1 MKVQASVSPS
11 KYFSIKGRRL
21 RIHLFACIIFFN
33 GARAPFVEVSM
44 ALRGNLRDFTIT
56 QLLNLVNLAQ
66 KTGTLVV
73 DGPSEQA
80 YISFREGKLAYAR
93 VGQDDGSLAAVLHK
107 ANKLTV
113 NQYRAIVER
122 AGKINDKELGL
133 LLINAGYLSQE
144 EILLN
149 LQSYF
154 TEIIRRLFT
163 WVEGFFRFEGE
174 MLPPDD
180 RINVRLDLENIII
193 EGSRQL
199 REWEQLQDEIPSLEM
214 ALKFT
219 DRPLKNVNLNVEE
232 WRVVSYINPRNTMK
246 QIAQTNKMN
255 DLEVRR
261 IVYGLL
267 QAGLVEIIRPEG
279 VVMPIST
286 KTFPTQNKEEQK
298 SLVNRLIGR
307 IRSL

>member
-1 MKVQASVSPS
+1 
-11 KYFSIKGRRL
+11 
-21 RIHLFACIIFFN
+21 
-33 GARAPFVEVSM
+33 M

-56 QLLNLVNLAQ
+56 QLLNLINLAK

-80 YISFREGKLAYAR
+80 YVSFREGKLAYAR
-93 VGQDDGSLAAVLHK
+93 VGQDDGSLAAVLHR

-113 NQYRAIVER
+113 NQYRAIIER
-122 AGKINDKELGL
+122 TGRINDKELGL
-133 LLINAGYLSQE
+133 LLINAGYLSQD
-144 EILLN
+144 EILAN
-149 LQSYF
+149 LQGYF
-154 TEIIRRLFT
+154 TEVIRRLFT
-163 WVEGFFRFEGE
+163 WVEGFFRFEGD

-180 RINVRLDLENIII
+180 RINIRLDLENIII

-199 REWEQLQDEIPSLEM
+199 REWEQLQDEIPSLDM

-219 DRPLKNVNLNVEE
+219 DRPLKNVNLSVEE
-232 WRVVSYINPRNTMK
+232 WRVVSYINPKNSMK
-246 QIAQTNKMN
+246 QIAHTNKMN
-255 DLEVRR
+255 DHDIRR

-279 VVMPIST
+279 MVIPQSP

-298 SLVNRLIGR
+298 SLVNKLIGR